1 MTEELE
7 TQIEVAPDHESKRS
21 TLTRR
26 SVLGGAAL
34 ALTGAA
40 LAACSTNSSADQ
52 TGTGATT
59 TSLLKKIQD
68 RGQLNVTTSLL
79 YPPEFFKDSSG
90 KPAGYDI
97 DVLNMVAKD
106 LNVKLNII
114 DVPDNAANIANVQSG
129 KADLVSAGLV
139 NTPKRA
145 LVMNFTKGYVPY
157 TQILMVTV
165 NGGINSV
172 ADLNKPG
179 KKITALQ
186 ASTAFFRAQLLF
198 PKATVTPLAQ
208 DQALLSVATGK
219 ADACLVEDYLAKPFI
234 AQHSNVKLMNNGQGV
249 ATEFGCWGVIAGD
262 YLWWRWLDNWISYNI
277 DNAQLPGMYT
287 NTFGLPP
294 AARGSSMRKSRD
306 SCSCVRSGSG
316 MRRVRSIVS
325 AVATIVAPRPCAL
338 ATGSCR
344 SWLSMRV
351 PLRRSGA
358 MLSTGVRV
366 VQGTIRCACR
376 RSYRRGRSR
385 FLRGRGPRRI
395 RGRLHTRAARRT
407 PCAG

>member
-1 MTEELE
+1 MSDE
-7 TQIEVAPDHESKRS
+7 IDGESTDLSRARARLGS
-21 TLTRR
+21 SVSRRTL
-26 SVLGGAAL
+26 LGGAAL
-34 ALTGAA
+34 AIGGAA
-40 LAACSTNSSADQ
+40 LAACSTSSTGGNAQ
-52 TGTGATT
+52 ASTGTE
-59 TSLLKKIQD
+59 SLLKTIQS

-129 KADLVSAGLV
+129 KADMVSAGLV

-157 TQILMVTV
+157 TQILMVTT

-172 ADLNKPG
+172 ADLNKAG

-198 PKATVTPLAQ
+198 PTATVVPLAQ
-208 DQALLSVATGK
+208 DEALLNVATGK

-234 AQHSNVKLMNNGQGV
+234 AQHSNVKLMNNGEGV
-249 ATEFGCWGVIAGD
+249 ATEFGCWGVLAGD

-287 NTFGLPP
+287 NTFGL
-294 AARGSSMRKSRD
+294 
-306 SCSCVRSGSG
+306 
-316 MRRVRSIVS
+316 
-325 AVATIVAPRPCAL
+325 
-338 ATGSCR
+338 
-344 SWLSMRV
+344 SWVHPS
-351 PLRRSGA
+351 
-358 MLSTGVRV
+358 
-366 VQGTIRCACR
+366 
-376 RSYRRGRSR
+376 
-385 FLRGRGPRRI
+385 
-395 RGRLHTRAARRT
+395 
-407 PCAG
+407 

>member
-1 MTEELE
+1 MSEELKVE
-7 TQIEVAPDHESKRS
+7 GRDESAARS
-21 TLTRR
+21 RISRITRR
-26 SVLGGAAL
+26 SLLGTAALTLSGAAL
-34 ALTGAA
+34 VACQTGG
-40 LAACSTNSSADQ
+40 SAGGTQ
-52 TGTGATT
+52 SGTGASSG
-59 TSLLKKIQD
+59 SLLKKVQD
-68 RGQLNVTTSLL
+68 RGQLNVTTTLL

-157 TQILMVTV
+157 TQILMVPV
-165 NGGINSV
+165 NGANSV
-172 ADLNKPG
+172 AELNQAG
-179 KKITALQ
+179 KKITALT

-234 AQHSNVKLMNNGQGV
+234 AQHSNVKLMNNGQAV
-249 ATEFGCWGVIAGD
+249 ATEFGCWGVPAGD

-287 NTFGLPP
+287 NTFGLNWVHP
-294 AARGSSMRKSRD
+294 S
-306 SCSCVRSGSG
+306 
-316 MRRVRSIVS
+316 
-325 AVATIVAPRPCAL
+325 
-338 ATGSCR
+338 
-344 SWLSMRV
+344 
-351 PLRRSGA
+351 
-358 MLSTGVRV
+358 
-366 VQGTIRCACR
+366 
-376 RSYRRGRSR
+376 
-385 FLRGRGPRRI
+385 
-395 RGRLHTRAARRT
+395 
-407 PCAG
+407 

>member
-1 MTEELE
+1 MSDEKEGERKDDGRVSDRLGAA
-7 TQIEVAPDHESKRS
+7 VSRR
-21 TLTRR
+21 TL
-26 SVLGGAAL
+26 LGGAAL
-34 ALTGAA
+34 AIGGVA
-40 LAACSTNSSADQ
+40 LAACNSNSPSNGAQASGSTE
-52 TGTGATT
+52 
-59 TSLLKKIQD
+59 SLLKTIQS

-79 YPPEFFKDSSG
+79 YPPEFFKDSTG

-97 DVLNMVAKD
+97 DILNLVAKD

-208 DQALLSVATGK
+208 DEALLDVATGK
-219 ADACLVEDYLAKPFI
+219 ADACLVEDYLAKPFV

-249 ATEFGCWGVIAGD
+249 ATEFGCWGVLAGD

-287 NTFGLPP
+287 NTFGLAWVHP
-294 AARGSSMRKSRD
+294 S
-306 SCSCVRSGSG
+306 
-316 MRRVRSIVS
+316 
-325 AVATIVAPRPCAL
+325 
-338 ATGSCR
+338 
-344 SWLSMRV
+344 
-351 PLRRSGA
+351 
-358 MLSTGVRV
+358 
-366 VQGTIRCACR
+366 
-376 RSYRRGRSR
+376 
-385 FLRGRGPRRI
+385 
-395 RGRLHTRAARRT
+395 
-407 PCAG
+407 

>member
-1 MTEELE
+1 MADDREEGTTGL
-7 TQIEVAPDHESKRS
+7 VALGPLRS
-21 TLTRR
+21 PLTRR
-26 SVLGGAAL
+26 TLLGGAAVVIG
-34 ALTGAA
+34 GAA
-40 LAACSTNSSADQ
+40 LAACTTGGNASDQ
-52 TGTGATT
+52 GATAAGT

-208 DQALLSVATGK
+208 DAALLDVATGK

-234 AQHSNVKLMNNGQGV
+234 AQHSNTKLMNNGQGV
-249 ATEFGCWGVIAGD
+249 ATEFGCWGVLAGD

-287 NTFGLPP
+287 HTFGLAWVHP
-294 AARGSSMRKSRD
+294 S
-306 SCSCVRSGSG
+306 
-316 MRRVRSIVS
+316 
-325 AVATIVAPRPCAL
+325 
-338 ATGSCR
+338 
-344 SWLSMRV
+344 
-351 PLRRSGA
+351 
-358 MLSTGVRV
+358 
-366 VQGTIRCACR
+366 
-376 RSYRRGRSR
+376 
-385 FLRGRGPRRI
+385 
-395 RGRLHTRAARRT
+395 
-407 PCAG
+407 